1 MRRIMAAGLAAL
13 FALTA
18 CSSAEEPSDPDP
30 TQPGEADETLVGEAD
45 SLVVYS
51 GRSEELVGPVFDA
64 FTEAT
69 GIQLEVRYGDTA
81 EMAAQILEE
90 GDNSPA
96 DVYFGQDAGA
106 LGALEAAGAFVTLP
120 GDLIGG
126 VDSRYRSVED
136 RWVGITGRSRT
147 VVYNP
152 DTLGEDDLPD
162 SILDFADEQW
172 RGRVGWA
179 PTNGSFQAFVTA
191 MRELE
196 GEDATREWLT
206 EMRDLDT
213 KVYSNNRSQVAAVAA
228 GEIDA
233 GLVNHYYAMQEG
245 AANPDLKAANYFFPA
260 GDPGALVNV
269 AGAGILATSQAQQTA
284 GELIAYL
291 LGEEAQTTFAVESF
305 EYPLVEGV
313 PIDDRLKP
321 LDELEP
327 PDIDL
332 ANLEDL
338 EGTLA
343 LLNEV
348 GLL

>member
-18 CSSAEEPSDPDP
+18 CNTAEEPSDPDATP
-30 TQPGEADETLVGEAD
+30 ASEELVGEAD

-51 GRSEELVGPVFDA
+51 GRSEELVGPVFAA
-64 FTEAT
+64 FEEAT
-69 GIQLEVRYGDTA
+69 GIRLEVRYGDTA

-90 GDNSPA
+90 GGNSPA

-106 LGALEAAGAFVTLP
+106 LGALEAAGVFVALP
-120 GDLIGG
+120 DDLIAG
-126 VDSRYRSVED
+126 VDSRYRSVD
-136 RWVGITGRSRT
+136 NRWVGITGRSRT

-162 SILDFADEQW
+162 SILDFADESW

-191 MRELE
+191 LRELE
-196 GEDATREWLT
+196 GEDAAREWLT
-206 EMRDLDT
+206 EMKDLDT

-269 AGAGILATSQAQQTA
+269 AGAGILETSQAQKTA

-291 LGEEAQTTFAVESF
+291 LGEEAQTTFATESF
-305 EYPLVEGV
+305 EYPMVDGV
-313 PIDDRLKP
+313 PIDDKLKP

-343 LLNEV
+343 LLREV

>member
-1 MRRIMAAGLAAL
+1 MRRLMASGLAAL
-13 FALTA
+13 FLLAA
-18 CSSAEEPSDPDP
+18 CDTSEPTDSDPTP
-30 TQPGEADETLVGEAD
+30 TEESALVGESD
-45 SLVVYS
+45 TLVVYS
-51 GRSEELVGPVFDA
+51 GRAEELVGPVFAA
-64 FTEAT
+64 FEEAS
-69 GIQLEVRYGDTA
+69 GVDLDVRYGDTA

-106 LGALEAAGAFVTLP
+106 LGALEEAGALAELP
-120 GDLIGG
+120 EDLIEP
-126 VDSRYRSVED
+126 VDSRYRSVD
-136 RWVGITGRSRT
+136 NAWVGITGRSRT

-152 DTLGEDDLPD
+152 DNVDEDDLPD

-172 RGRVGWA
+172 RGKVGWA

-191 MRELE
+191 LRELE
-196 GEDATREWLT
+196 GEDAAREWLT
-206 EMRDLDT
+206 EMKNLETR
-213 KVYSNNRSQVAAVAA
+213 VYSNNRSQVAAVAA

-233 GLVNHYYAMQEG
+233 GLVNHYYALQEG

-269 AGAGILATSQAQQTA
+269 AGVGILATSEAQQTA
-284 GELIAYL
+284 GELIEYL
-291 LGEEAQTTFAVESF
+291 LGEDAQTTFATESF

-313 PIDDRLKP
+313 PIDDKLTP

-343 LLNEV
+343 LLREV

>member
-1 MRRIMAAGLAAL
+1 MSASLAAL
-13 FALTA
+13 LVLGA
-18 CSSAEEPSDPDP
+18 CTTSDPETETDP
-30 TQPGEADETLVGEAD
+30 TPAADAALVGEAD
-45 SLVVYS
+45 TLVVYS
-51 GRSEELVGPVFDA
+51 GRSEELVGPVFAA
-64 FTEAT
+64 FEEES
-69 GIQLEVRYGDTA
+69 GIDLDVRYGDTA

-106 LGALEAAGAFVTLP
+106 LGALEAADAFVELP
-120 GDLIGG
+120 SDLIDG
-126 VDSRYRSVED
+126 VDERYRSVNSE
-136 RWVGITGRSRT
+136 WVGITARSRT

-152 DTLGEDDLPD
+152 ETLNEDDLPD
-162 SILDFADEQW
+162 SILDFADEEW

-191 MRELE
+191 LRELE
-196 GEDATREWLT
+196 GEEAAREWLT
-206 EMRDLDT
+206 EMKDLET
-213 KVYSNNRSQVAAVAA
+213 RVYTNNRSQVAAVAA

-233 GLVNHYYAMQEG
+233 GLVNHYYAMQES
-245 AANPDLKAANYFFPA
+245 AANPDLNAANYFFPA

-269 AGAGILATSQAQQTA
+269 AGVGILATSEAQETA
-284 GELIAYL
+284 GELVAYL
-291 LGEEAQTTFAVESF
+291 LDTEAQTAFAEESF

-313 PIDDRLKP
+313 AIDDKLKP

-343 LLNEV
+343 LLREV